1 MTHPRRGISRLT
13 PSVSLLLLCLASA
26 ALFTVRAS
34 APHNFL
40 DKDQERP
47 ASYILDAVLNGHWIC
62 QTDWMG
68 DITSKPPLLTWIG
81 ASLIRCFGMKPWV
94 FFIPSAMAW
103 TVLAIT
109 MYFWIRR
116 YFGENTAL
124 FSGLSLILS
133 PLGMRLFML
142 LRTDALF
149 GFTVALTAVC
159 AWHAWRNGRGWLGFW
174 VAAAAATL
182 TKGPLG
188 LLLGVFGLAAALWDR
203 PVEIRALVCRQQLWG
218 LALYVILVGGWFVA
232 AYHVW
237 GEPLAEKLIRREL
250 IAHAAHV
257 EHPDPW
263 FVRLPKPTLY
273 FLHRML
279 PWSLLALAGLRRAV
293 RHPATDL
300 SARRLER
307 FLLGWFLLGL
317 ALFSITH
324 HQRGDLLA
332 PILAPGVV
340 FAARELSDWLA
351 RWRIRAAWIAVIIIV
366 AGTAQAFHY
375 YHFVEAQNPLVRS
388 TESIRH
394 FAARWSQ
401 QRNVC
406 SSLQFVD
413 VPYTLQLYLGTMRTN
428 IPTEA
433 ATAQLAGNEPACIAV
448 SRKTAANLQ
457 RQLRN
462 RNKSI
467 FELAVCE
474 NELFPFV
481 ILGNFDP
488 QSVGAPDEE

>member
-1 MTHPRRGISRLT
+1 MTSPRRETSALT
-13 PSVSLLLLCLASA
+13 PAVSVLLLCLAAA
-26 ALFTVRAS
+26 ALFVVRAS

-81 ASLIRCFGMKPWV
+81 ASLIRCFGIKPWV
-94 FFIPSAMAW
+94 LFVPSAMAW
-103 TVLAIT
+103 TALALT

-133 PLGMRLFML
+133 PLGMRLFIL

-149 GFTVALTAVC
+149 AFTVALTAAS
-159 AWHAWRNGRGWLGFW
+159 AWHAWQTGRGWLGFW
-174 VAAAAATL
+174 AAAAAATL

-188 LLLGVFGLAAALWDR
+188 LLLGAFGLTAVIGDPTAETR
-203 PVEIRALVCRQQLWG
+203 TVFRRQHLWG
-218 LALYVILVGGWFVA
+218 LALYILLVGGWFAA
-232 AYHVW
+232 AYHAW
-237 GEPLAEKLIRREL
+237 GDPVVEKLIRREL
-250 IAHAAHV
+250 IAHAAHL

-273 FLHRML
+273 FVHRML
-279 PWSLLALAGLRRAV
+279 PWSLLALVGLWRAV
-293 RHPATDL
+293 RKPAADL
-300 SARRLER
+300 SGRRLER
-307 FLLGWFLLGL
+307 FLLSWFLLGL
-317 ALFSITH
+317 ALFSFTQ

-332 PILAPGVV
+332 PILAPAIV

-351 RWRIRAAWIAVIIIV
+351 RWRIRAAWIAVICIF

-375 YHFVEAQNPLVRS
+375 YHFVESQNPLVRA
-388 TESIRH
+388 TESIRR

-401 QRNVC
+401 QRDVC
-406 SSLQFVD
+406 PSLQFVD

-433 ATAQLAGNEPACIAV
+433 ATAQLAGNEPACVAV
-448 SRKTAANLQ
+448 SRETAANLE
-457 RQLRN
+457 RQLRGRN
-462 RNKSI
+462 RSV

-474 NELFPFV
+474 NEVFPFV
-481 ILGNFDP
+481 ILGNFKP
-488 QSVGAPDEE
+488 KSVGAPDEE